1 MIQTADPVKSSSAE
15 PAQPGKTRV
24 GYWLLAVVA
33 GTVFTQAL
41 SKQAEDNLPP
51 GPARGDLS
59 LSRDSLP
66 QQIGEWSNTAFEVQ
80 SPEQLPQGQ
89 FWWTH
94 RWNYANGALNG
105 TVTLDQAN
113 FKHWHDLTVC
123 YQALGWTVTNR
134 RVADGESQT
143 GDWPCIVAQM
153 KKNETESAMLVFS
166 LFFDDGDPV
175 NAREY
180 ENAATTPKDLGQL
193 LQSRFGDKSRRT
205 SSVVSVRQCQVLVP
219 YNGSLDSETESR
231 IVTLHLKTREIFR
244 DKWVKHWRALQP

>member
-1 MIQTADPVKSSSAE
+1 MTQQVAQAVDPSPKS
-15 PAQPGKTRV
+15 AQPGRTSV
-24 GYWLLAVVA
+24 GYWLLAVIV
-33 GTVFTQAL
+33 GTVFTQVIT
-41 SKQAEDNLPP
+41 KQSEENKPP
-51 GPARGDLS
+51 GPERGDLA

-66 QQIGEWSNTAFEVQ
+66 KQIGEWSNTGFEVQ

-94 RWNYANGALNG
+94 RWNYANGALNS

-113 FKHWHDLTVC
+113 FEHWHDLTVC

-134 RVADGESQT
+134 RVADGDNVAEN
-143 GDWPCIVAQM
+143 WPCIVAHM
-153 KKNETESAMLVFS
+153 KNSEASSAMLVFS

-180 ENAATTPKDLGQL
+180 ENAAITPKDLGQL
-193 LQSRFGDKSRRT
+193 LESRFGDKPRRT
-205 SSVVSVRQCQVLVP
+205 SNVAGVRQCQVLVP
-219 YNGSLDSETESR
+219 YEGSLEREAESR
-231 IVTLHLKTREIFR
+231 IIDLHLQTREIFR

>member
-1 MIQTADPVKSSSAE
+1 MIQTADPVKSSSAV

-66 QQIGEWSNTAFEVQ
+66 QQIGEWSNTAFAVQ

-123 YQALGWTVTNR
+123 YQSLGWTVTDR
-134 RVADGESQT
+134 HVADGHNPTEN
-143 GDWPCIVAQM
+143 WPCIVAHM
-153 KKNETESAMLVFS
+153 RKSETQSAMLVFS

-175 NAREY
+175 NARDY
-180 ENAATTPKDLGQL
+180 ETAATTRRDLGQL
-193 LQSRFGDKSRRT
+193 LESRFGNKPGRT
-205 SSVVSVRQCQVLVP
+205 SSVASVRQCQVLVP
-219 YNGSLDSETESR
+219 YEGVLDTDAKSG
-231 IVTLHLKTREIFR
+231 IIALHLQTREIFR
-244 DKWVKHWRALQP
+244 DKWIKHWRVPRP

>member
-1 MIQTADPVKSSSAE
+1 MTQQVAQAVDPSARS
-15 PAQPGKTRV
+15 AQPGKTRV
-24 GYWLLAVVA
+24 GYWLLVVIA
-33 GTVFTQAL
+33 GTVFTQVVT
-41 SKQAEDNLPP
+41 KQSEEVKPP
-51 GPARGDLS
+51 GPERGDLA

-66 QQIGEWSNTAFEVQ
+66 QQIDEWINTGFEVQ

-94 RWNYANGALNG
+94 RWNYANGALNS

-113 FKHWHDLTVC
+113 FKHWHDLAVC
-123 YQALGWTVTNR
+123 YQALGWTVTHR
-134 RVADGESQT
+134 RVADGQSQT
-143 GDWPCIVAQM
+143 EDWPCIVAQM

-175 NAREY
+175 NARDY
-180 ENAATTPKDLGQL
+180 ETTVPTGRDLGQL
-193 LQSRFGDKSRRT
+193 VESRFGDKPRRT
-205 SSVVSVRQCQVLVP
+205 SSVASVRQCQVLVP
-219 YNGSLDSETESR
+219 YEGSLDNETESR

>member
-1 MIQTADPVKSSSAE
+1 MIRNVAQGVDPSTKSAR
-15 PAQPGKTRV
+15 PGKTSV
-24 GYWLLAVVA
+24 GYWLLAVIV
-33 GTVFTQAL
+33 GTVVIEIVSQR
-41 SKQAEDNLPP
+41 SGDNEPP
-51 GPARGDLS
+51 GPERGDLS

-66 QQIGEWSNTAFEVQ
+66 QQIGEWKITAFEVQ

-94 RWNYANGALNG
+94 RWNYQSGALNS

-113 FKHWHDLTVC
+113 FQHWHDLTVC
-123 YQALGWTVTNR
+123 YQGLGWNVTNR
-134 RVADGESQT
+134 RVADGYSHTE
-143 GDWPCIVAQM
+143 DWPCIVAQM
-153 KKNETESAMLVFS
+153 KKNQTESAVLVFS

-180 ENAATTPKDLGQL
+180 ENAAMTPKDLGQL
-193 LQSRFGDKSRRT
+193 LESRFGDKPRRT
-205 SSVVSVRQCQVLVP
+205 SSVASVRQCQVLVP
-219 YNGSLDSETESR
+219 YEGSLDSEAESH

>member
-1 MIQTADPVKSSSAE
+1 MTQEVAQALDPPAKS
-15 PAQPGKTRV
+15 AQPGKTRV
-24 GYWLLAVVA
+24 GYWLLAVIV
-33 GTVFTQAL
+33 GTVFTQVMT
-41 SKQAEDNLPP
+41 KQSEENKPP
-51 GPARGDLS
+51 GPERGDLS

-66 QQIGEWSNTAFEVQ
+66 QEIGEWSNTGFDVQ

-94 RWNYANGALNG
+94 RWNYANGAMNS

-134 RVADGESQT
+134 RVAVGHSQT
-143 GDWPCIVAQM
+143 EDWPCIVAHM

-175 NAREY
+175 NARDY
-180 ENAATTPKDLGQL
+180 ETTVTTGRDLGQL
-193 LQSRFGDKSRRT
+193 VESRFGDKSRRT
-205 SSVVSVRQCQVLVP
+205 SSVASVRQCQVLVP
-219 YNGSLDSETESR
+219 YNGSLDSEAESR
-231 IVTLHLKTREIFR
+231 IIALHLQTREIFR